1 MSLQEIKE
9 QIVKDARKRAGAID
23 EEAKTESYRITAEA
37 KAKAKTILE
46 MSRQEIAKRAEAM
59 RMEHNAGV
67 EIERNNL
74 VLLAKGGVVDS
85 SSGAVRKGIV
95 SIVMQKHYDKIV
107 KKAISSAKDLTSG
120 AELVIKA
127 DRESQK
133 ILSKLGYK
141 SVPSSDKGV
150 IIQTKDGSIKIDAS
164 VESMLSNKDE
174 MIRSMIAEALFTEK
188 KAQHS
193 KQSSTKPKKAKKVV
207 KKAAK
212 KVAKKKKARK

>member
-23 EEAKTESYRITAEA
+23 EEAKTEAYRITAEA

-59 RMEHNAGV
+59 KMEHNAGV

-74 VLLAKGGVVDS
+74 VLLAKGGVVDA
-85 SSGAVRKGIV
+85 SSGAVKKGIV
-95 SIVMQKHYDKIV
+95 SIVMQRHYDKIV

-150 IIQTKDGSIKIDAS
+150 IIQTKDGSIRIDAS

-174 MIRSMIAEALFTEK
+174 MIRSKIAEALFAER
-188 KAQHS
+188 KAPHA
-193 KQSSTKPKKAKKVV
+193 KQSAPKPKKIKKVV

-212 KVAKKKKARK
+212 KVAKKKSKK